1 MSHNIPNDL
10 VYTKEHE
17 WAKIEGDVATIG
29 ITDFAQNAL
38 GDIVFVE
45 LPQVGSQ
52 LTIGS
57 TFGVVESIKSVS
69 DLYAPLDGEVLE
81 VNSALEGTPEEINQ
95 SPYNSWI
102 AKLKITN
109 SAQVTE
115 LLSADQ
121 YQAVVEAQ

>member
-10 VYTKEHE
+10 TYTNDHE

-45 LPQVGSQ
+45 LPQVGSSLDQ
-52 LTIGS
+52 GA

-69 DLYAPLDGEVLE
+69 DLFAPLQGEVVE
-81 VNSALEGTPEEINQ
+81 VNTALEGSPEEINQ
-95 SPYNSWI
+95 KPYESWI
-102 AKLKITN
+102 IKVKL
-109 SAQVTE
+109 SSPDQVKSLLTPEQYTE
-115 LLSADQ
+115 I
-121 YQAVVEAQ
+121 VEAQ